1 MPGRHRLPVAVLR
14 ARGRSHYGEQ
24 ELREREERELK
35 VPFTENIEPPEYLT
49 GERSRAEF
57 SEIAEKLRT
66 IGIFTELDVDCLA
79 QYVMS
84 RSLYVAYTGRILQMI
99 RGGDVEEV
107 ARWQRLQSEAFKQ
120 CRARGNDMGLSIT
133 SRCKI
138 QVPQV
143 DSDEDYE
150 L

>member
-1 MPGRHRLPVAVLR
+1 MPGRPKLPVAVLR
-14 ARGRSHYGEQ
+14 ARGRSHYGSNV
-24 ELREREERELK
+24 LKEREATELK
-35 VPFTENIEPPEYLT
+35 VPLAENIEPPAYLT
-49 GERSRAEF
+49 GEKARAEF
-57 SEIAEKLRT
+57 GEIADKLRAV
-66 IGIFTELDVDCLA
+66 GIFTELDVDCLA

-84 RSLYVAYTGRILQMI
+84 RALYVEYTAKILRMI
-99 RGGDVEEV
+99 RNGDVGEV
-107 ARWQRLQSEAFKQ
+107 AKWQRLQAEAFKQ
-120 CRARGNDMGLSIT
+120 CRARGNDMGMSVT